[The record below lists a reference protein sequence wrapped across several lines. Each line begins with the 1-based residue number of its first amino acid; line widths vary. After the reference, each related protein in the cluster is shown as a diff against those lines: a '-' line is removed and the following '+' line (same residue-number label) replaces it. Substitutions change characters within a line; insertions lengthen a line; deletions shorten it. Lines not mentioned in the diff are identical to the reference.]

1 MFDYGN
7 LNNIFKFTH
16 LPATGKTINIGDDIQ
31 VECAAR
37 LWHTRTY
44 VERDDFNTWKSG
56 MVIPFFG
63 WYGYDLINHPPKSDC
78 VLVSFHLCTSMMR
91 HVANNSS
98 FKDWLRSSVK
108 NQGFPA
114 MARDT
119 STMNFLR
126 NLGIDCEFGGCV
138 TQTLK
143 PYNGIRSGVVSFD
156 APDEIAKSCDVI
168 YTQNVPHLRNIS
180 YEERLKLAAERIDV
194 YKSAEHIHTSRIH
207 TYLPC
212 KALGTPVTFYR
223 YKIFEPHRL
232 SGLVN

>member
-1 MFDYGN
+1 
-7 LNNIFKFTH
+7 
-16 LPATGKTINIGDDIQ
+16 
-31 VECAAR
+31 
-37 LWHTRTY
+37 
-44 VERDDFNTWKSG
+44 
-56 MVIPFFG
+56 
-63 WYGYDLINHPPKSDC
+63 
-78 VLVSFHLCTSMMR
+78 MMR

-156 APDEIAKSCDVI
+156 APDEIAKSCDAV

-212 KALGTPVTFYR
+212 KALGTPVTFYK